1 MAKRMIAPQVSVF
14 MSFFIY
20 ALILGGIYP
29 RLGDLQIQM
38 GIGESILGAALL
50 GAALGTQISLMFA
63 GPLVERLG
71 HRLIIILSIP
81 LIGFAQVA
89 ATLSMSPVMFFFCL
103 VFSGLAIGAIEIVV
117 NLEADRTEL
126 MLGKRIMNRSHAFW
140 SFGFFGAGLIGAAA
154 SGMSIGPTTQVLC
167 QTLISSTAALIIF
180 HNYTPAPSRSIEED
194 LQPKFVRPTIG
205 IMAIVVFT
213 LSAMLLEGASI
224 DWSVIFMRDIF
235 EVSPFINGLAFA
247 AGALMQAITRFYVD
261 GFVDRFGPIK
271 VAKTC
276 IAILGAGVLIV
287 TFGNFAY
294 LALVG
299 FGLMGIG
306 TSCIFPLAMSA
317 AAQRTDRSAAS
328 NVASLAQFSFIVFL
342 IGPPALGFLAEHFGI
357 RFSFGIGIPL
367 VVVSWFMAYHLV
379 GKKPREVDIKENI
392 SQDFA

>member
-1 MAKRMIAPQVSVF
+1 MIAPQVSVF
-14 MSFFIY
+14 ISFFIY
-20 ALILGGIYP
+20 ALVLGGIYP

-38 GIGESILGAALL
+38 GIGETVLGAALL

-71 HRLIIILSIP
+71 HRLIIILCIP
-81 LIGFAQVA
+81 LIGFAEVA
-89 ATLSMSPVMFFFCL
+89 ATLSMSPVKFFFCL
-103 VFSGLAIGAIEIVV
+103 VFAGLAIGAIEIVV

-126 MLGKRIMNRSHAFW
+126 MLRKRIMNRSHAFW

-154 SGMSIGPTTQVLC
+154 SELNIGPTTQVLW
-167 QTLISSTAALIIF
+167 QTLISSAVILGIF
-180 HNYTPAPSRSIEED
+180 FKYAPAPSRSIEED
-194 LQPKFVRPTIG
+194 PQPKFVRPTIG
-205 IMAIVVFT
+205 ILTIVVFT
-213 LSAMLLEGASI
+213 LSAMLLEGAGI

-235 EVSPFINGLAFA
+235 DVSPFINGLAFA
-247 AGALMQAITRFYVD
+247 SGALTQAISRFYAD

-276 IAILGAGVLIV
+276 IAILGTGVLMV
-287 TFGNFAY
+287 TFGNSAY
-294 LALVG
+294 LALIG

-367 VVVSWFMAYHLV
+367 VVVSWFTAYQLV
-379 GKKPREVDIKENI
+379 GKKTHEVDNKEDI
-392 SQDFA
+392 SQNDV